1 MKPQAHQV
9 TFPVTRIVV
18 MMAFLSTILL
28 ASAIP
33 SFAASEK
40 KKSPVI
46 VQTSTSAVE
55 HTEARI
61 KELRAV
67 LKITDA
73 QVKSWD
79 NLTLAMREDAK
90 AMDVLVKDRAENEK
104 NMNAVEQMKFHS
116 KVTET
121 RLNQMKKFI
130 PLFEE
135 LYASMS
141 DEQKKNADTVF
152 EKGIMRNH
160 KRK

>member
-1 MKPQAHQV
+1 MKPQAYQV
-9 TFPVTRIVV
+9 AFPFTRVVV
-18 MMAFLSTILL
+18 MMAFLSTIFL
-28 ASAIP
+28 ASAMP

-46 VQTSTSAVE
+46 THTSAVE

-61 KELRAV
+61 KELRGV

-73 QVKSWD
+73 QGKSWD
-79 NLTLAMREDAK
+79 KLTLAMREDAK
-90 AMDVLVKDRAENEK
+90 ALDVLVKDRAEKEK

-116 KVTET
+116 KITET
-121 RLNQMKKFI
+121 RLNQMKNFI

-135 LYASMS
+135 LYVSMS

-152 EKGIMRNH
+152 DKGIMRNN
-160 KRK
+160 KKK

>member
-1 MKPQAHQV
+1 MKPQAYQV
-9 TFPVTRIVV
+9 AFPVTRVVV
-18 MMAFLSTILL
+18 MMAFLSAIFL

-46 VQTSTSAVE
+46 AQTSAVE

-73 QVKSWD
+73 QGKSWD

-90 AMDVLVKDRAENEK
+90 VMDVLVKDRAENEK
-104 NMNAVEQMKFHS
+104 NMTAVEQMKFHS
-116 KVTET
+116 KITET
-121 RLNQMKKFI
+121 RLNQMKRFI

-135 LYASMS
+135 LYGSMS

-152 EKGIMRNH
+152 DKGIMRNH

>member
-1 MKPQAHQV
+1 MKPQAYQV
-9 TFPVTRIVV
+9 AFPVTRVVV
-18 MMAFLSTILL
+18 MMAFLSAIFL

-46 VQTSTSAVE
+46 AQTSAVE

-73 QVKSWD
+73 QGKSWD
-79 NLTLAMREDAK
+79 TLTQLMREDAK
-90 AMDVLVKDRAENEK
+90 SMDVLIKERAENDK
-104 NMNAVEQMKFHS
+104 TMNAVEQMKFHS

-141 DEQKKNADTVF
+141 DEQKKNADAVF
-152 EKGIMRNH
+152 HKGIQRKH

>member
-1 MKPQAHQV
+1 MKPQASQV
-9 TFPVTRIVV
+9 AFPVTRIVV
-18 MMAFLSTILL
+18 MMAFLSTIFL
-28 ASAIP
+28 ASAMP

-46 VQTSTSAVE
+46 AQTSAVE

-61 KELRAV
+61 KELRDV

-79 NLTLAMREDAK
+79 TLTQVMREDAT
-90 AMDVLVKDRAENEK
+90 AMDVLVKERAENDK
-104 NMNAVEQMKFHS
+104 TMNAVEQMKFHS
-116 KVTET
+116 KITET
-121 RLNQMKKFI
+121 RLSQMKKFL

-141 DEQKKNADTVF
+141 DAQKKNADTVF

-160 KRK
+160 KKK